1 MKEEIRMTNKK
12 QRRGRVEDTN
22 EAAEIFSSRL
32 TYTKAF
38 VPQQETK
45 AEENHSEGEAMYHHY
60 TDED

>member
-1 MKEEIRMTNKK
+1 MANKK
-12 QRRGRVEDTN
+12 PRRGKVEDTN

-38 VPQQETK
+38 VPQQETV
-45 AEENHSEGEAMYHHY
+45 AEEKPSEGEAMYHHY